1 MCLAKKT
8 LNTNRGKKMKT
19 TISKMVT
26 GLIALSM
33 AFGLSSTANAG
44 DYSSQKIAYHVNYDG
59 AQRQAGALRNIQ
71 NHINAVGAKNL
82 DLRVVMH
89 GKGLSMLLLPEEASS
104 TKLPAGNATNKQ
116 QASIANLKKQGVTF
130 KVCAN
135 TLKGKKID
143 IDQLYDAENT
153 DIVPSGVA
161 EIAHLQ
167 AKGFAYLRP

>member
-1 MCLAKKT
+1 
-8 LNTNRGKKMKT
+8 MKT
-19 TISKMVT
+19 TINKIVT
-26 GLIALSM
+26 GLMALGM
-33 AFGLSSTANAG
+33 VLGMSSSVNAG
-44 DYSSQKIAYHVNYDG
+44 GYGTQSVTYHVNYDN
-59 AQRQAGALRNIQ
+59 AKRQTGALRNTQ

-104 TKLPAGNATNKQ
+104 TKLPIGNATNKQ

-143 IDQLYDAENT
+143 IDQLYDAEKT

-167 AKGFAYLRP
+167 SKGFAYLRP

>member
-1 MCLAKKT
+1 MRINIKSIAAT
-8 LNTNRGKKMKT
+8 LLTV
-19 TISKMVT
+19 S
-26 GLIALSM
+26 LSL
-33 AFGLSSTANAG
+33 GVSSVANAG
-44 DYSSQKIAYHVNYDG
+44 YGTQKVAYHVNYDI
-59 AQRQAGALRNIQ
+59 AKRQAGALRNIQ

-82 DLRVVMH
+82 DLRVIMH

-104 TKLPAGNATNKQ
+104 TKLPVGNATNKQ

-143 IDQLYDAENT
+143 IDQLYDAEKT

-161 EIAHLQ
+161 EVVHLQ
-167 AKGFAYLRP
+167 AQGFSYLRP